1 MGETGDR
8 VREWPMPDGAT
19 APTTTAMLTLDGL
32 GVEANGRRGSSRILQ
47 DVSFDIAP
55 GEAFG
60 LVGESGCG
68 KSTVALAVMRY
79 LGRGLSLTNGRILF
93 EGRDV
98 AAMAT
103 AELRALRGNRI
114 AMVYQDPMSSLNPVM
129 TIGRQL
135 IEVPL
140 LHGETDAAKARARA
154 IAMLGEVRLPDASAM
169 MERYPHQLSGGQQQ
183 RVVIAMALMAEP
195 KLLIMDEPTTGLDVT
210 IEAAI
215 LDLVTELR
223 TKFGTAIL
231 FISHNL
237 GTVARLCDR
246 IGVLYAGRLV
256 ETGSIR
262 DVFKAPAH
270 PYTRGLL
277 AALPEHKAPV
287 AGGGHRRLSPIDG
300 TLKAADRAR
309 TGCAFA
315 PRCGHVEPVAC
326 ETRPIALTAVMGD
339 GAHMARCSRLA
350 VVAAAKPS
358 ARTSMPAAAANR
370 GQVLLALDKLSKR
383 YDLTGRFGFTS
394 GASIY
399 ALSDA
404 SMAARAGETLAI
416 VGESGSG
423 KSTLAK
429 VVSGLIPAT
438 SGSATLRRAAPHSS
452 APGGRLREAESPGA
466 TEDTGAL
473 HTSAPGGRLPTGESP
488 GAMQEE
494 IGTVGVDQRSP
505 DTRRRI
511 QMVFQNPDSTL
522 NPSHSIEF
530 ALTRPLR
537 QQRGLSRADAKAEVL
552 KLMERVRLPADLLR
566 RKPHQLSGGQRQRV
580 AVARALAGQPD
591 LIIADEPVSALDV
604 SVQAAIVNLLGEL
617 LETGDLAL
625 VLISHDLGLVRHMA
639 DWVAVMYLGRI
650 VEYGPAS
657 QVFAAPFHPYTEA
670 LLEAAPKPDP
680 DASAPAIV
688 LKGNMPSPTER
699 LAGCGFAS
707 RCPKKIEGVCER
719 EMPPVRQFG
728 AHTIACHRELSGG
741 ATTSV

>member
-1 MGETGDR
+1 MADA
-8 VREWPMPDGAT
+8 DI
-19 APTTTAMLTLDGL
+19 LTIE
-32 GVEANGRRGSSRILQ
+32 GVCIDAKGRRGTSRIVQ
-47 DVSFDIAP
+47 DVSFSIRP

-68 KSTVALAVMRY
+68 KSTVALAAMRY
-79 LGRGLSLTNGRILF
+79 LGSGLSLTGGRILF
-93 EGRDV
+93 EGRDI
-98 AAMAT
+98 AAMGVS
-103 AELRALRGNRI
+103 ELRSLRGNRI

-140 LHGETDAAKARARA
+140 LHGETDPAKARHRA
-154 IAMLGEVRLPDASAM
+154 ITMLGEVRLPDAAAM
-169 MERYPHQLSGGQQQ
+169 MGRYPHQLSGGQQQ

-195 KLLIMDEPTTGLDVT
+195 ALLVMDEPTTGLDVT

-215 LDLVTELR
+215 LELVRELR
-223 TKFGTAIL
+223 QKFGTSIL

-256 ETGSIR
+256 ETGTIR
-262 DVFKAPAH
+262 DVFKTPAH

-277 AALPEHKAPV
+277 AALPDHGADTRRT
-287 AGGGHRRLSPIDG
+287 GGHARLSPIEG
-300 TLKAADRAR
+300 TLNAADRAR
-309 TGCAFA
+309 IGCAFA
-315 PRCGHVEPVAC
+315 PRCGYVEHSICSTAPIPLVAV
-326 ETRPIALTAVMGD
+326 RS
-339 GAHMARCSRLA
+339 GADQVARCARLH
-350 VVAAAKPS
+350 VVATTAPARAAKPV
-358 ARTSMPAAAANR
+358 AIAAAASTGGR
-370 GQVLLALDKLSKR
+370 LLLALDHLSKR
-383 YDLTGRFGFTS
+383 YDLGSRFGS
-394 GASIY
+394 GSTTAVY

-404 SMAARAGETLAI
+404 SMQARAGETLAI

-438 SGSATLRRAAPHSS
+438 GGSATLN
-452 APGGRLREAESPGA
+452 G
-466 TEDTGAL
+466 T
-473 HTSAPGGRLPTGESP
+473 
-488 GAMQEE
+488 E
-494 IGTVGVDQRSP
+494 IGTVAVDKRSA
-505 DTRRRI
+505 DMRRRV
-511 QMVFQNPDSTL
+511 QMVFQNPDATL

-537 QQRGLSRADAKAEVL
+537 QQRGLSRAQARTEVVR
-552 KLMERVRLPADLLR
+552 LMERVRLPADLLR

-580 AVARALAGQPD
+580 AVARSLAGQPD

-617 LETGDLAL
+617 LESGELGL

-657 QVFAAPFHPYTEA
+657 QVFAGPFHPYTEA
-670 LLEAAPKPDP
+670 LLEAAPRPDP
-680 DASAPAIV
+680 DARAPAIV
-688 LKGNMPSPTER
+688 LSGSMPSPTQR
-699 LAGCGFAS
+699 LVGCVFAS
-707 RCPKKIEGVCER
+707 RCPRKLNGLCEQVP
-719 EMPPVRQFG
+719 PPVHTFEQ
-728 AHTIACHRELSGG
+728 HTIACHLDLGG
-741 ATTSV
+741 VVTQAS